1 MERYFCQLTQNNG
14 KNTKSTT
21 AISGFD
27 LREPSLI

>member
-1 MERYFCQLTQNNG
+1 MGRYFFQLIQNNG

-27 LREPSLI
+27 LRELDLI